1 MNNKPQVT
9 IASKF
14 NKVSEVIDIDGNKL
28 DKIKGHII
36 AKKNVFNMADLEK
49 DDNKVVVPNVVKPNS
64 LSDKIEQKI
73 NDKINEL
80 LDKKIDEIFSKM
92 F

>member
-1 MNNKPQVT
+1 MNNKPQIV
-9 IASKF
+9 IAPRL
-14 NKVSEVIDIDGNKL
+14 NKISEVIDIDGNKL
-28 DKIKGHII
+28 SGIKGVII
-36 AKKNVFNMADLEK
+36 EKKKVFNMADLEK
-49 DDNKVVVPNVVKPNS
+49 EDNTAVVPNEVKKGS

-73 NDKINEL
+73 DDKINEL

>member
-1 MNNKPQVT
+1 MEKP
-9 IASKF
+9 
-14 NKVSEVIDIDGNKL
+14 KVLVAGHLDKISEIIDIKTGDKL
-28 DKIKGHII
+28 DKIKGNVIE
-36 AKKNVFNMADLEK
+36 KKKEFNINEIPTEEVKTMEK
-49 DDNKVVVPNVVKPNS
+49 KSS
-64 LSDKIEQKI
+64 LSEKIEQKI